1 MSAIQED
8 LLGPTITKKRAI
20 AVILVAV
27 LLVALFAYSV
37 MIYGYFFGAPRIPPN
52 ERLEGAPEE
61 DALLTLPQSGY
72 NWSDLA
78 EDLDLDDPDLLDQL
92 RDLHDGN
99 IDSMDLLEYA
109 ALAAALAGSDIEVFR
124 VYNIES
130 YESVSENLW
139 KFECFDE
146 FLGDTWECNV
156 PLQNYNFYPYSDYY
170 SLYSGLNLYNIS
182 MPLTPDVGV
191 NSFMIPNL
199 FPNPYIMENSLN
211 VDNINP
217 GSEVLKKNAFNSTTL
232 ALDFTS
238 EDPVN
243 MTYELFGLDLP
254 SATEI
259 NNSAVDEDYTP
270 SLISNRYLQ
279 LPPDIPTYLDENTN
293 PNVNR
298 HYNNLRGIINDED
311 TAFVVAN
318 KIRNYLQANFSFGYQ
333 AMQNTPPAD
342 GEDIV
347 EWFCYHEEGIWTH
360 FAAAF
365 CVFSRAFG
373 VSCRYVNG
381 YNSRFADQVNDP
393 QFGGDGIAIK
403 YKNIYNWAEIYVP
416 TDVSGDGRWVQMDIM
431 YESFGGGGVGPILSD
446 YNISVSS
453 NANNFIEGNTAQINA
468 TLTTNQNISV
478 ANRNVQFYDYTMDQ
492 SIGSNYTNENGTA
505 TYTFSID
512 ENQTVGPH
520 LIYATYAGAL
530 NFTYYIVNGEIQVNI
545 NSVNPP
551 QVNISQDPFTTISGS
566 VTDPKN
572 GKPVKNANVNLL
584 LFHKGTSNV
593 VFPSFSPQIITTN
606 DNGAFSEIVN
616 LDSSIP
622 YGEYEVRADFNG
634 SWENPVYPSF
644 PFTYPFINDS
654 SNREDLNI
662 TKELTYSLH
671 FYIDNVPAQDNSNP
685 IISRFSTIELKAIV
699 YNGTGGLA
707 ENEIVG
713 FYDGFGTLIG
723 QNSSDENGVAIYN
736 YNVDDNAPAGPN
748 QIESRIGSISNSSYY
763 ILNDTINVNPVNC
776 PFPKSVSRSSLDN
789 EDFIIQGYL
798 MDDYSNPI
806 RNAIIYVNLYDQG
819 GYDVTSQY
827 LEYISGSFFTN
838 NNGNFSLQFGVD
850 NITPLNNYTLNVSF
864 YGEFSNPSVSY
875 SSFQTQECPYE
886 LEVTDPY
893 QIEIYFEIDGIPTQS
908 FYDDENPP
916 MRYNPGESITFG
928 VEIYQSGSLV
938 DNDTVYFYDYDEN
951 TVNPFH
957 TYEFNGSETPL
968 GYYNFSVNTG
978 DWNAGLH
985 EIRVTYGNFGVYNF
999 TYVLINKSVSINANL
1014 DSPNDYTI
1022 QRQSEGFTI
1031 SGYVSDGDYLDRLRG
1046 LQVGLYLFDA
1056 NNQDYSADMNF
1067 ASGYSQNVSV
1077 DQNGVFQFIIDT
1089 VNEIPNGEY
1098 YLRVDFNGTITESAI
1113 FLSDYLIHSTCS
1125 PININITAGTSII
1138 QQDYYTLTEDTY
1150 PNYWVSKDTL
1160 FVIGDLTWDNGS
1172 AISGMTVNVTVKL
1185 IDGTVIDF
1193 NDTVTTNEFGA
1204 FNASIYIDP
1213 NNDKWPLL
1221 RSDSE
1226 IWVYFNPVQ
1235 NGLNYAESSTKLFI

>member
-99 IDSMDLLEYA
+99 IDSMDLLQYA

-124 VYNIES
+124 VYSIES
-130 YESVSENLW
+130 YEDVSDNLW

-199 FPNPYIMENSLN
+199 FPNPYIMENSLD

-298 HYNNLRGIINDED
+298 HYNNLRGIINEAD

-365 CVFSRAFG
+365 CVFCRAFG

-431 YESFGGGGVGPILSD
+431 YESFGGGGVGPILSEF
-446 YNISVSS
+446 NITVNS
-453 NANNFIEGNTAQINA
+453 NSTSYSRGDLAQINA

-478 ANRNVQFYDYTMDQ
+478 ANRNVQFYDQTMSDLLLGNDTTDQ
-492 SIGSNYTNENGTA
+492 NGLASITIP
-505 TYTFSID
+505 ID
-512 ENQTVGPH
+512 NSMTVGPH
-520 LIYATYAGAL
+520 IIYATYAGA
-530 NFTYYIVNGEIQVNI
+530 INGTVFLIDGDIEVGLT
-545 NSVNPP
+545 SVSPP
-551 QVNISQDPFTTISGS
+551 QVNISQNPYTTITGY
-566 VTDPKN
+566 VRDPLN
-572 GKPVKNANVNLL
+572 GNPVNYANVNFV
-584 LFHKGTSNV
+584 LFQKDTTNTV
-593 VFPSFSPQIITTN
+593 LPSFTPLTATTN
-606 DNGAFSEIVN
+606 ENGIFSETVQI
-616 LDSSIP
+616 DSSVP
-622 YGEYEVRADFNG
+622 YGQYEVRTDFNG
-634 SWENPVYPSF
+634 SWTIGFNPSI
-644 PFTYPFINDS
+644 TNS
-654 SNREDLNI
+654 SNRLDLNI
-662 TKELTYSLH
+662 TKELTYSLW
-671 FYIDNVPAQDNSNP
+671 FYINDVPADNDYSPN
-685 IISRFSTIELKAIV
+685 IGRSSTLQLKAI
-699 YNGTGGLA
+699 LL
-707 ENEIVG
+707 NETMEPAIG
-713 FYDGFGTLIG
+713 YSIQFFDYTTNTLIG
-723 QNSSDENGVAIYN
+723 SNITNSNGITRLSYPLGSSN
-736 YNVDDNAPAGPN
+736 PAGPN
-748 QIESRIGSISNSSYY
+748 LLYASFSGQQNYSYY
-763 ILNDTINVNPVNC
+763 ILSDTTSLNNVLGPNPLEINTTGSGDTQFNVNGYLNDSAGNPIPYSEINIRI
-776 PFPKSVSRSSLDN
+776 FNGIYDYSSYLIPQQPTQYTN
-789 EDFIIQGYL
+789 EDGYFDL
-798 MDDYSNPI
+798 
-806 RNAIIYVNLYDQG
+806 
-819 GYDVTSQY
+819 
-827 LEYISGSFFTN
+827 
-838 NNGNFSLQFGVD
+838 
-850 NITPLNNYTLNVSF
+850 
-864 YGEFSNPSVSY
+864 
-875 SSFQTQECPYE
+875 
-886 LEVTDPY
+886 
-893 QIEIYFEIDGIPTQS
+893 
-908 FYDDENPP
+908 
-916 MRYNPGESITFG
+916 TFG
-928 VEIYQSGSLV
+928 VESDIPPGNYTLELEFNGYMNLYEDSNNPDPNQFYLSALSDLLPLSNDLKITNPGDIRVYLSVENNPTTEFYTDSYLPEIYTNTTDTAHFQINVTQGGVPTPTGTITLYDLYGGYTLTSYNYDGSENGFIQLNISTSSFLYSGLHKIRAQYDDGPFSSVNYTFIIFDDNPIEFTQLSLSHSQIVRDSTQFDLSGTLEENGFDLRALNISLTLLNQNYQDVSEFLVGNPLYEISNQNGFFDFTDIQITQNCPRGNYFLRIDFNGSILLSEIPGV
-938 DNDTVYFYDYDEN
+938 DVSSFMKNSNSSLIPIDIYAGTDIVENPISTDFDVSNIWVDGDTVYVSGNLYWDN
-951 TVNPFH
+951 T
-957 TYEFNGSETPL
+957 
-968 GYYNFSVNTG
+968 TG
-978 DWNAGLH
+978 IEDAYVDI
-985 EIRVTYGNFGVYNF
+985 EIRDLSGTLVASNY
-999 TYVLINKSVSINANL
+999 SVQT
-1014 DSPNDYTI
+1014 DSN
-1022 QRQSEGFTI
+1022 GF
-1031 SGYVSDGDYLDRLRG
+1031 
-1046 LQVGLYLFDA
+1046 
-1056 NNQDYSADMNF
+1056 
-1067 ASGYSQNVSV
+1067 
-1077 DQNGVFQFIIDT
+1077 
-1089 VNEIPNGEY
+1089 
-1098 YLRVDFNGTITESAI
+1098 
-1113 FLSDYLIHSTCS
+1113 
-1125 PININITAGTSII
+1125 
-1138 QQDYYTLTEDTY
+1138 
-1150 PNYWVSKDTL
+1150 
-1160 FVIGDLTWDNGS
+1160 
-1172 AISGMTVNVTVKL
+1172 
-1185 IDGTVIDF
+1185 
-1193 NDTVTTNEFGA
+1193 
-1204 FNASIYIDP
+1204 FNASLNVDDTWPDYWSETTIRAIFDP
-1213 NNDKWPLL
+1213 TSLPNTYQYVQAT
-1221 RSDSE
+1221 SE
-1226 IWVYFNPVQ
+1226 
-1235 NGLNYAESSTKLFI
+1235 NY